1 MSARTTILAFG
12 LTLVLL
18 CAASCQRQKP
28 EATESAPRETAPPAP
43 SASGAHE
50 EGGEHEALPHRVRLS
65 EAVLRDAKVEVA
77 LAAREALS
85 ETIALPGEIAA
96 DPDRLARISSPAAG
110 RIDQV
115 RMKEGAEVKKGDALV
130 VLRVPEIGKVRSSL
144 AVTAGKAAAAR
155 ANAERLS
162 ELASKRLAS
171 EQEALNAKAE
181 ADALEV
187 DAKSLK
193 EQLGALGA
201 GASGALSITLRA
213 PISGRVIARDAVVG
227 QPVSSD
233 QTLGSIAALDQVW
246 FLGRVFEKDLG
257 RLSLGA
263 SAEVR
268 LNAYPS
274 EHFSGTVEYV
284 GQQVDPTARAVTA
297 RVRVENRDAML
308 RIGLFGTAQ
317 VALKGAEKSAPR
329 LVVPRSAVTEIA
341 GKSVVF
347 VKEKDGEFELH
358 EVTLGRAAPG
368 KVEILAGL
376 REGEQV
382 VTEGVFTLKSVVLK
396 GSFAEEEE

>member
-1 MSARTTILAFG
+1 MIARTTTLA
-12 LTLVLL
+12 LVLVLL
-18 CAASCQRQKP
+18 CTASCKREKA
-28 EATESAPRETAPPAP
+28 EATGSAPHETPTPAP
-43 SASGAHE
+43 SGSGAHEHE
-50 EGGEHEALPHRVRLS
+50 EGGEHEALPRRVKLS
-65 EAVLRDAKVEVA
+65 DVVLRDAKVEVA

-96 DPDRLARISSPAAG
+96 DPDRLARISSPTAG
-110 RIDQV
+110 RIDEV

-162 ELASKRLAS
+162 ELSSKRLAS

-233 QTLGSIAALDQVW
+233 QTLGSIAALDEVW

-263 SAEVR
+263 SA
-268 LNAYPS
+268 
-274 EHFSGTVEYV
+274 
-284 GQQVDPTARAVTA
+284 
-297 RVRVENRDAML
+297 
-308 RIGLFGTAQ
+308 
-317 VALKGAEKSAPR
+317 
-329 LVVPRSAVTEIA
+329 
-341 GKSVVF
+341 
-347 VKEKDGEFELH
+347 
-358 EVTLGRAAPG
+358 
-368 KVEILAGL
+368 
-376 REGEQV
+376 
-382 VTEGVFTLKSVVLK
+382 
-396 GSFAEEEE
+396 